1 VNAPLAIDL
10 RDAATFPTRRVED
23 WKWTDLRRWLREAP
37 QPSPATAIEPGGP
50 FAFAGGDEIAF
61 ANGRTASG
69 APSVRH
75 VVRGEQTLRLRFISD
90 ASHTGHQAEIE
101 IVVEPGASLLL
112 LESAEGQ
119 GEAYVANAVLR
130 IQIGDGARVT
140 RIASAAESADAIALT
155 RADVTLS
162 PNARFEQTVLLS
174 GAKLQRHET
183 HVLHGGDGASVRL
196 DGVYV
201 LGGERHADLTTVVEH
216 SGPGGETQQLTKGV
230 AAGRARGVFQGRIIV
245 DHGADKTDARMGHHA
260 LILSDRAEVDA
271 KPELLIYAD
280 DVACAHGNSIG
291 TLDEGALFYA
301 MSRGLPEPEARA
313 LLTEAFLGEVV
324 DRIERED
331 IRDVARTWLAS
342 QLEAL
347 A

>member
-1 VNAPLAIDL
+1 MNAPFAIDL

-23 WKWTDLRRWLREAP
+23 WKWTDVRRWLREAP
-37 QPSPATAIEPGGP
+37 QPSPVVEIGPGGP
-50 FAFAGGDEIAF
+50 FAFAGGEEIAF

-75 VVRGEQTLRLRFISD
+75 VVSGEQVLRLRFVSH

-101 IVVEPGASLLL
+101 IVVEAGASLLL
-112 LESAEGQ
+112 LESNEGE

-130 IQIGDGARVT
+130 IHMGEDAHVT
-140 RIASAAESADAIALT
+140 RIASVADTADAIGLT
-155 RADVTLS
+155 RADVDLS

-183 HVLHGGDGASVRL
+183 RVIHPGAGASVRL

-201 LGGERHADLTTVVEH
+201 LVGERHSDLTTVVEH
-216 SGPGGETQQLTKGV
+216 KGPDGDTKQLTKGV
-230 AAGRARGVFQGRIIV
+230 AAGKARGVFQGRIV
-245 DHGADKTDARMGHHA
+245 VEHGADQTDARMGHHA
-260 LILSDRAEVDA
+260 LILSDRAEIDA
-271 KPELLIYAD
+271 KPELEIYAD

-291 TLDEGALFYA
+291 TLDESALFYA
-301 MSRGLPEPEARA
+301 MSRGLPEPDARA

-324 DRIERED
+324 DRIARED
-331 IRDVARTWLAS
+331 VREVARGWLTQ
-342 QLEAL
+342 QLGVL